1 MEWGM
6 DKSKPFQPT
15 TNDRRGSVAD
25 DKLTPSSE
33 MHILVGGPYTLEG
46 TQHRYGHTAIRVKI
60 RGSDTTYDFG
70 RYGRVT
76 GDFGAE
82 GEGILRVWSNF
93 SPYIAGENATG
104 RRTTGFVFLIFD
116 HQASAI
122 NNYYKAIIDAATP
135 RPEMERGRSGLKVY
149 RLAANYHALGYNC
162 TTLSLD
168 GAQKAIPNFEEGS
181 SAFNKPEAVMTLSER
196 LAMRTVGGGTPARIF
211 LPANLETFLMTKPAQ
226 KPARV
231 DTYGGTK

>member
-1 MEWGM
+1 M
-6 DKSKPFQPT
+6 DKSKPFQPL

-33 MHILVGGPYTLEG
+33 MHILVGGPYTLDRTE
-46 TQHRYGHTAIRVKI
+46 HRYGHTAIRVKT
-60 RGSDTTYDFG
+60 RGSDTIYDFG

-93 SPYIAGENATG
+93 SLYIAGENATG
-104 RRTTGFVFLIFD
+104 RRTSGFVFLIFD

-122 NNYYKAIIDAATP
+122 NNYYKSIIDGATP
-135 RPEMERGRSGLKVY
+135 RPEAERGRNGLKVY
-149 RLAANYHALGYNC
+149 RLKANYQALGYNC

-168 GAQKAIPNFEEGS
+168 GAEKAIPNFEEGS
-181 SAFNKPEAVMTLSER
+181 SSFIKPEAVMTLSER
-196 LAMRTVGGGTPARIF
+196 LAMRTMGGGTPTRMF
-211 LPANLETFLMTKPAQ
+211 LPANLETFLSTKPVQ
-226 KPARV
+226 KPARI

>member
-1 MEWGM
+1 
-6 DKSKPFQPT
+6 
-15 TNDRRGSVAD
+15 
-25 DKLTPSSE
+25 
-33 MHILVGGPYTLEG
+33 MHILVGGTYTLGG
-46 TQHRYGHTAIRVKI
+46 TEHRYGHTAIRVKT
-60 RGSDTTYDFG
+60 RTSDTIYDFG

-93 SPYIAGENATG
+93 SRYIAGENATG

-122 NNYYKAIIDAATP
+122 NNYYMAIIDGATP
-135 RPEMERGRSGLKVY
+135 RPEMDRSRSGLKVY

-162 TTLSLD
+162 TTLTLD
-168 GAQKAIPNFEEGS
+168 GAQKAISNFEEGG
-181 SAFNKPEAVMTLSER
+181 SAFIKPEAVMSLSER
-196 LAMRTVGGGTPARIF
+196 LAMRTLGGGMPGRIF
-211 LPANLETFLMTKPAQ
+211 LPANLETFLLTKPVQ

-231 DTYGGTK
+231 DTYGGAR